1 MIGVSFVN
9 FKHMLK
15 ELVEVLNPF
24 HPIILSFG
32 CLILVEILV
41 MEGKKMPMSS

>member
-15 ELVEVLNPF
+15 ELVKMLNPF

-32 CLILVEILV
+32 CLILVGILV
-41 MEGKKMPMSS
+41 MEGRKMHMSS